1 MLRRVIQGRVIQ
13 ASLVAVLAG
22 LVTPV
27 ATANAGVDQGAPAYY
42 DSGLAPTPYMGW
54 NTYYGLG
61 APTEQAVKGVVDHL
75 VSSGLRDAGY
85 KIVWLDGGWQ
95 GTPSRGQD
103 GRLLEDR
110 TRFPSGIP
118 AIVDYIHKRGLKA
131 GIYTDAGAWDPKH
144 CGLGSGGGYYERDA
158 KQFAD
163 WKFDAIKVDFLC
175 GVAQKLDPGKAFG
188 EFSAAV
194 GKAGRKMILNLCNPV
209 TREWGLGTAP
219 EHEAGYNYVW
229 GPTTGDSWRTD
240 TDVAVGTPWPGEF
253 KNVLRNMDNNAA
265 HPEANGPGHYN
276 DADYLIPMRKLPDG
290 SGYELNEEES
300 TTQLVM
306 WAQMATPLIIGSD
319 PRTLPQSMIDT
330 LRNPEIIAVNQDK
343 LAIQGVRVQSSPEG
357 DVYSKV
363 LSGRGQRSVVL
374 LNRSDNPSTITLD
387 FAKAGLTGA
396 VAVRDIRKRANVG
409 TFSGT
414 YSVEVP
420 AHGTAFLRLSGTDF
434 APGASLGG
442 DTSAS
447 PALVRFSD
455 TQATV
460 FSRAADGSIV
470 VNTKNGDTWSQ
481 QWTRL
486 DGPDRRGILGQPAA
500 YGSAGGRIDLFV
512 RGADNEA
519 YQRTFRNGRW
529 ERWNRLGGKLY
540 DAPTVAFTS
549 PDDWTMF
556 ATGSFGLVWTRKH
569 NVGWTTIGSP
579 NLQPIYG
586 RPSAVV
592 DANGVHVAVR
602 TRDDAA
608 WIHENGEWKSLG
620 GVISGSPTLLATEG
634 RIYMFARASDYTLWQ
649 RNFSDGQWGGWFP
662 RGEFP
667 SNAFDGSLG
676 AAAGANGSAW
686 VAFRGVGGQ
695 VRQVVL

>member
-1 MLRRVIQGRVIQ
+1 MLRRLTQTC
-13 ASLVAVLAG
+13 LVAVLAG
-22 LVTPV
+22 LVVPV
-27 ATANAGVDQGAPAYY
+27 SGASAGQDHAQPVTEYY

-61 APTEQAVKGVVDHL
+61 APTEQAVKSVADHL

-95 GTPSRGQD
+95 ATPSRD
-103 GRLLEDR
+103 AKGRLAEDR

-118 AIVDYIHKRGLKA
+118 PLVDYLHKRGLKA
-131 GIYTDAGAWDPKH
+131 GIYTDAGAYDPAH

-175 GVAQKLDPGKAFG
+175 GVAQKLDPGTAFG
-188 EFSAAV
+188 EFRDAV
-194 GKAGRKMILNLCNPV
+194 AKSGRKMILNLCNPV
-209 TREWGLGTAP
+209 THEWGQGTTP
-219 EHEAGYNYVW
+219 EQEAGNNYVW

-240 TDVAVGTPWPGEF
+240 TDVAVLQPWPGEF

-276 DADYLIPMRKLPDG
+276 DPDYLIPMRKLPDG

-300 TTQLVM
+300 TSQLVM
-306 WAQMATPLIIGSD
+306 WAQMAAPLVIGSD

-330 LRNPEIIAVNQDK
+330 LKNPEILAVNQDK
-343 LAIQGVRVQSSPEG
+343 LAIQGVRVQTSSAG

-374 LNRSDNPSTITLD
+374 LNRGDAPSEITLD
-387 FAKAGLTGA
+387 FAKAGLTGDI
-396 VAVRDIRKRANVG
+396 AVRDIRKRTGLGKFTG
-409 TFSGT
+409 TFT
-414 YSVEVP
+414 ATVP
-420 AHGTAFLRLSGTDF
+420 PHGTAFLRLSGTDY
-434 APGASLGG
+434 APGADLGKVG
-442 DTSAS
+442 TDS

-455 TQATV
+455 TEAVTFV
-460 FSRAADGSIV
+460 RGADGSV
-470 VNTKNGDTWSQ
+470 LVNTRSGETWSQ
-481 QWTRL
+481 QWKQL
-486 DGPDRRGILGQPAA
+486 DGPTRQGILGQPAA

-512 RGADNEA
+512 RGTDNSA

-529 ERWNRLGGKLY
+529 SSWNRLGG
-540 DAPTVAFTS
+540 DITSAPTVAFTS
-549 PDDWTMF
+549 PEDWTMV
-556 ATGSFGLVWTRKH
+556 ASGPSGLVWTRKA

-579 NLQPIYG
+579 NLKPFYG

-592 DANGVHVAVR
+592 DANGIHVAVR
-602 TRDDAA
+602 ALDDSV
-608 WIHENGEWKSLG
+608 WIYDNGGWTSRG

-634 RIYMFARASDYTLWQ
+634 RLYLFVRGSDYTLWQ
-649 RNFSDGQWGGWFP
+649 QNFADGAWGGWFP

-676 AAAGANGSAW
+676 VAAGASGSAW
-686 VAFRGVGGQ
+686 IAFTGVAGQ